1 MTEKRLHIICRYQ
14 EDLSW
19 VKKLQGDVI
28 IYNKG
33 DDFHWDFP
41 RTDIENFGRESEA
54 YVRGIIEN
62 YERLQDYD
70 SIVFLQGDPLTH
82 SNRLFEKLDNNLYV
96 PFANLGDHV
105 QNLDT
110 GLFTSIYGTSTHVI
124 DIFWKKIIELTPL
137 IAEKENFNKENLT
150 KVSHKIIF
158 ENKIEDRVNELVEL
172 FYFCEIMKIPYRG
185 AKYDWDCGAQYCVS
199 TSFITNKSRFWWYS
213 LHNLIHY
220 TSVKLN
226 TNIIAYILER
236 TWPLIWNHDE
246 RRSITGYFYGESP
259 KF

>member
-19 VKKLQGDVI
+19 VEKITGDVI

-33 DDFHWDFP
+33 NDFPWDFP
-41 RTDIENFGRESEA
+41 RTDVENFGRESEA

-62 YERLQDYD
+62 YDRLKDYD
-70 SIVFLQGDPLTH
+70 SIVFLQGDPFSH
-82 SNRLFEKLDNNLYV
+82 SKKIFEKLNSNLYV
-96 PFANLGDHV
+96 PFAYLGDHV

-110 GLFTSIYGTSTHVI
+110 GCFTSIYGTSTHII
-124 DIFWKKIIELTPL
+124 DVFWKSIIELTPMQE
-137 IAEKENFNKENLT
+137 EKNNFNTNNLT
-150 KVSHKIIF
+150 QISHKIIF
-158 ENKIEDRVNELVEL
+158 DNVIEDRINELVEL

-185 AKYDWDCGAQYCVS
+185 SKYDWDCGAQYCVS
-199 TSFITNKSRFWWYS
+199 TSFILNKSKFWWKS

-220 TSVKLN
+220 TSVTLN